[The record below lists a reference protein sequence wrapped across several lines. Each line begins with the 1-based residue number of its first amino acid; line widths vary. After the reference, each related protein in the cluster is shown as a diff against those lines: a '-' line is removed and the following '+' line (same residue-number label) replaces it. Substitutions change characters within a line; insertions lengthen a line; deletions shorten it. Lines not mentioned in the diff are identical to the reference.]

1 MNGKNR
7 CRILKDIRKRIAEE
21 NGIEYITTE
30 CKYKGDCLGTCP
42 KCESE
47 VRFLERE
54 LQKKHSLGQRIAVAG
69 IAAGIT
75 LAATGC
81 TPELLSELGRGS
93 KSVDGDVAIDEGLV
107 ESNVG
112 GSKSDDGK
120 VSDIIDGEIVEVV
133 GEMPYTSDTMGEEP
147 ELKGEP
153 SYEESA
159 TAGILVPEP
168 PEISDPYGDIMGDFV
183 TFDVDINDVAA
194 MNNNEAK
201 QAFEGWTREHIDY
214 QWQEYIDARDYCRT
228 VFVLQGESRIEVWYD
243 DEGNVTDVYVLVE
256 EEPELMGDVPIE
268 EIMGDMEPVGEDE

>member
-54 LQKKHSLGQRIAVAG
+54 LQKKRSLGHRIAVAG

-75 LAATGC
+75 LTATGC

-93 KSVDGDVAIDEGLV
+93 KSVDGDMAVDESFV
-107 ESNVG
+107 ESKTE
-112 GSKSDDGK
+112 GSKPDDSR

-133 GEMPYTSDTMGEEP
+133 GEMPETSDTMGEEP
-147 ELKGEP
+147 ELMGEP

-159 TAGILVPEP
+159 TAGILMPEP
-168 PEISDPYGDIMGDFV
+168 PEIVDPYGDIMGDV
-183 TFDVDINDVAA
+183 ASFDVDINDVAR
-194 MNNNEAK
+194 MNNKEAK
-201 QAFEGWTREHIDY
+201 SAFDGWSREFIDY
-214 QWQEYIDARDYCRT
+214 HWQEYIDARDYCRT
-228 VFVLQGESRIEVWYD
+228 VFVLWGDSRIEVWYD
-243 DEGNVTDVYVLVE
+243 EDGNVTDVYVLVE
-256 EEPELMGDVPIE
+256 EEPLMGDVPVE
-268 EIMGDMEPVGEDE
+268 DIMGDMEPVGEDE